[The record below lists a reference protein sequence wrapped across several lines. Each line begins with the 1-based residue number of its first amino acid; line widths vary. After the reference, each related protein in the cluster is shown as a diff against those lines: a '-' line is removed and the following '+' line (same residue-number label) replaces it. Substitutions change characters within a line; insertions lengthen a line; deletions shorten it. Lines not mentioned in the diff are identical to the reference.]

1 MTTATIHSVSASSTA
16 ADIVQFFSDLA
27 RRWQE
32 LREKNEKLRIR
43 NAAEQLGV
51 SEAELLATRVG
62 NGVTRL
68 NNDFKKLFTEVEGL
82 GSVMALTRNDA
93 MVHEKTGQYKDLSIH
108 GNMGLA
114 LGVIDLRIFFNRFV
128 YGFAVQEGAGE
139 NMRNSLQFFNAQGEA
154 VHKIYANSNTDM
166 QAFRNLVE
174 HYRAAEQSAFIVLD
188 NHQPD
193 AAQAEDSQVEDS
205 QAKDSNPLLQSPEA
219 LNVQQLR
226 KDWSELKDV
235 HHFQAMLKKH
245 QLERIPAYRAI
256 GADYAQR
263 LDKQAFEDALLQ
275 AAASELPIMVF
286 VGSEGMVQIHTGPVK
301 TLLRTG
307 PWFNVLDPDFNL
319 HANTQLLDQVW
330 LVRKPTTDGVV
341 SALEMFDAEGRQ
353 VALLFGERK
362 PGKPELE
369 GWRELLNKLL
379 AKHALAVKSDAD
391 AVQSATDGE

>member
-1 MTTATIHSVSASSTA
+1 MTTATIHSVSANSTA

-32 LREKNEKLRIR
+32 LRENNEKLRIR

-68 NNDFKKLFTEVEGL
+68 NNDFKKLFTEVESL

-114 LGVIDLRIFFNRFV
+114 LGVIDLRIFFSRFV
-128 YGFAVQEGAGE
+128 YGFAVQEGAG
-139 NMRNSLQFFNAQGEA
+139 NSMRESLQFFNAQGEA

-174 HYRAAEQSAFIVLD
+174 RYRAAEQSAFIVLEGNHADDDQAAD
-188 NHQPD
+188 N
-193 AAQAEDSQVEDS
+193 
-205 QAKDSNPLLQSPEA
+205 QAKDSKSLLQAPET

-256 GADYAQR
+256 GADYAQQ

-319 HANTQLLDQVW
+319 HANTQLLEQVW

-341 SALEMFDAEGRQ
+341 SALEMFDAEGKQ

-379 AKHALAVKSDAD
+379 AKHALAV
-391 AVQSATDGE
+391 QSVAGGE

>member
-1 MTTATIHSVSASSTA
+1 MTTATIHSVSANSTA

-32 LREKNEKLRIR
+32 LRENNEKLRIR

-68 NNDFKKLFTEVEGL
+68 NNDFKKLFTEVESL

-114 LGVIDLRIFFNRFV
+114 LGVIDLRIFFSRFV
-128 YGFAVQEGAGE
+128 YGFAVQEGAG
-139 NMRNSLQFFNAQGEA
+139 NSMRESLQFFNAQGEA
-154 VHKIYANSNTDM
+154 VHKIYANSHTDM

-174 HYRAAEQSAFIVLD
+174 RYRAAEQSAFIVLEGNHADDDQAAD
-188 NHQPD
+188 N
-193 AAQAEDSQVEDS
+193 
-205 QAKDSNPLLQSPEA
+205 QAKDSKSLLQAPET

-256 GADYAQR
+256 GADYAQQ

-275 AAASELPIMVF
+275 AAASELPLMVF

-341 SALEMFDAEGRQ
+341 SALEMFDAEGKQ

-379 AKHALAVKSDAD
+379 AKHALAV
-391 AVQSATDGE
+391 QSVAGGE

>member
-1 MTTATIHSVSASSTA
+1 MTMVTINSVSATNTA

-27 RRWQE
+27 RRWQA
-32 LREKNEKLRIR
+32 LRDENEKLRIR

-62 NGVTRL
+62 NGVIRL
-68 NNDFKKLFTEVEGL
+68 NSNFKKLFAEVESL

-108 GNMGLA
+108 GNMGLV
-114 LGVIDLRIFFNRFV
+114 LGEIDLRIFFSRFI
-128 YGFAVQEGAGE
+128 YGFAVQEGAGNSIRE
-139 NMRNSLQFFNAQGEA
+139 SLQFFNAQGEA

-174 HYRAAEQSAFIVLD
+174 RYRAAEQSAFIVLEKSLLED
-188 NHQPD
+188 D
-193 AAQAEDSQVEDS
+193 QAE
-205 QAKDSNPLLQSPEA
+205 KDNALLQAPA
-219 LNVQQLR
+219 QLNVQLLR

-256 GADYAQR
+256 GADYAQQ

-330 LVRKPTTDGVV
+330 LVRKPITDGVV
-341 SALEMFDAEGRQ
+341 SALEMFDADGRQ

-362 PGKPELE
+362 SGQPELE
-369 GWRELLNKLL
+369 GWREVLNKLL
-379 AKHALAVKSDAD
+379 AKHALAVKSAVDAD
-391 AVQSATDGE
+391 AVQSVANGE

>member
-1 MTTATIHSVSASSTA
+1 
-16 ADIVQFFSDLA
+16 
-27 RRWQE
+27 
-32 LREKNEKLRIR
+32 
-43 NAAEQLGV
+43 
-51 SEAELLATRVG
+51 
-62 NGVTRL
+62 
-68 NNDFKKLFTEVEGL
+68 
-82 GSVMALTRNDA
+82 
-93 MVHEKTGQYKDLSIH
+93 
-108 GNMGLA
+108 
-114 LGVIDLRIFFNRFV
+114 
-128 YGFAVQEGAGE
+128 
-139 NMRNSLQFFNAQGEA
+139 
-154 VHKIYANSNTDM
+154 M

-193 AAQAEDSQVEDS
+193 AAQAEDSQAADN

-256 GADYAQR
+256 GADYAQQ

-391 AVQSATDGE
+391 VVQYVAGGE

>member
-1 MTTATIHSVSASSTA
+1 MTTATINSVSASSTA

-27 RRWQE
+27 RRWQA
-32 LREKNEKLRIR
+32 LRDENEKLRIR

-68 NNDFKKLFTEVEGL
+68 NSDFKKLFTEVESL

-114 LGVIDLRIFFNRFV
+114 LGVIDLRIFFSRFV
-128 YGFAVQEGAGE
+128 YGFAVQEGAG
-139 NMRNSLQFFNAQGEA
+139 NSMRESLQFFNAQGEA
-154 VHKIYANSNTDM
+154 VHKIYANTHTDM
-166 QAFRNLVE
+166 QAFRALVE
-174 HYRAAEQSAFIVLD
+174 RYRAAEQSAFIVLERNLPEGD
-188 NHQPD
+188 
-193 AAQAEDSQVEDS
+193 QAE
-205 QAKDSNPLLQSPEA
+205 KDNALLQAPA
-219 LNVQQLR
+219 QLNVQQLR

-256 GADYAQR
+256 GADYAQQ

-341 SALEMFDAEGRQ
+341 SALEMFDAEGKQ

-379 AKHALAVKSDAD
+379 AKHALAVNSAVDAD
-391 AVQSATDGE
+391 AVQSVAGGE

>member
-1 MTTATIHSVSASSTA
+1 MTTATINSVSASSTA

-27 RRWQE
+27 QRWQA
-32 LREKNEKLRIR
+32 LREENEKLRIR
-43 NAAEQLGV
+43 NAAQQLGV

-62 NGVTRL
+62 SGVTRL
-68 NNDFKKLFTEVEGL
+68 NSDFKKLFTEVESL

-128 YGFAVQEGAGE
+128 YGFAVQESAGK
-139 NMRNSLQFFNAQGEA
+139 NMRESLQFFNAQGEA

-166 QAFRNLVE
+166 QAFHKLVE
-174 HYRAAEQSAFIVLD
+174 RYRTAEQSAFIVLKNRQAD
-188 NHQPD
+188 D
-193 AAQAEDSQVEDS
+193 AQDEDKK
-205 QAKDSNPLLQSPEA
+205 ALLQSPEA

-263 LDKQAFEDALLQ
+263 LDKQAFEDALQ
-275 AAASELPIMVF
+275 KAAATELPIMVF

-319 HANTQLLDQVW
+319 HANTHLLDQVW

-369 GWRELLNKLL
+369 GWRDLLHQLL
-379 AKHALAVKSDAD
+379 AKHALAAEP
-391 AVQSATDGE
+391 AAESAARGESI

>member
-1 MTTATIHSVSASSTA
+1 MTTATINSAVADDNSAGVVS
-16 ADIVQFFSDLA
+16 FFSDLA
-27 RRWQE
+27 KRWQE
-32 LREKNEKLRIR
+32 LRDKNEKLRIR

-68 NNDFKKLFTEVEGL
+68 NHDFKKLFAELESL
-82 GSVMALTRNDA
+82 GSVMALTRNNA

-114 LGVIDLRIFFNRFV
+114 LGEIDLRIFFNHFA
-128 YGFAVQEGAGE
+128 YGFAVQEGDGINLRE
-139 NMRNSLQFFNAQGEA
+139 SLQFFNAYGEA
-154 VHKIYANSNTDM
+154 VHKIYANSNTDR
-166 QAFRNLVE
+166 QAFHKVVE
-174 HYRAAEQSAFIVLD
+174 RYRASEQNAFLVLQEKKRQE
-188 NHQPD
+188 N
-193 AAQAEDSQVEDS
+193 
-205 QAKDSNPLLQSPEA
+205 NTLLQPSQE

-226 KDWSELKDV
+226 KDWSGLKDV

-256 GADYAQR
+256 GADYAQQ
-263 LDKQAFEDALLQ
+263 LNKQAFEDALLQ

-286 VGSEGMVQIHTGPVK
+286 VGSDGMVQIHTGVVK

-307 PWFNVLDPDFNL
+307 SWFNVLDPDFNL
-319 HANTQLLDQVW
+319 HANTSLLDQVW

-353 VALLFGERK
+353 IAQLFGERK

-369 GWRELLNKLL
+369 GWRELLNKIL
-379 AKHALAVKSDAD
+379 AKHALAAPSIA
-391 AVQSATDGE
+391 QSTTGGE

>member
-1 MTTATIHSVSASSTA
+1 MTTATIHAESVGSAS
-16 ADIVQFFSDLA
+16 ADRVQFFSDLA
-27 RRWQE
+27 QRWQA
-32 LREKNEKLRIR
+32 LREDNDKLRIR

-62 NGVTRL
+62 QGVTRL
-68 NNDFKKLFTEVEGL
+68 NNDFKKLFTEVESL
-82 GSVMALTRNDA
+82 GSVMALTRNDV

-128 YGFAVQEGAGE
+128 YGFAVQESSGNSVRE
-139 NMRNSLQFFNAQGEA
+139 SLQFFNAKGEA

-166 QAFRNLVE
+166 QAFQQLIER
-174 HYRAAEQSAFIVLD
+174 YRAAEQHAFISL
-188 NHQPD
+188 NKSLEPESEQEGS
-193 AAQAEDSQVEDS
+193 AA
-205 QAKDSNPLLQSPEA
+205 LLQAPSD
-219 LNVQQLR
+219 LDVQQLR
-226 KDWSELKDV
+226 QDWSELKDV

-245 QLERIPAYRAI
+245 RLERIPAYRAI
-256 GADYAQR
+256 GADYAQP
-263 LDKQAFEDALLQ
+263 LDKQAFEDALLN
-275 AAASELPIMVF
+275 AAATELPIMVF

-330 LVRKPTTDGVV
+330 LVRKPTTDGIV

-369 GWRELLNKLL
+369 GWRELLQQLL
-379 AKHALAVKSDAD
+379 AKHALVAD
-391 AVQSATDGE
+391 SAILPSMTDGE